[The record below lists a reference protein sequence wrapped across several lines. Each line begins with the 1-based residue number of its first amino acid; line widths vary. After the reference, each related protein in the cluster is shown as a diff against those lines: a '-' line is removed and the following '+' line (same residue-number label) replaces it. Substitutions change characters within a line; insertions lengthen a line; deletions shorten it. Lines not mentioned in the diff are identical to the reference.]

1 MANSKSSWFE
11 DVFLKDYTYFDI
23 SEKMEIWRELEKIVN
38 GKLQITR
45 AINQNLMSFKL
56 EFTYKSIHVNLI
68 ESDTKPLKMLF
79 EIKLKEPLEFNI
91 SLEDNIEKLM
101 KFFGVKELEIQHA
114 DFDKKYFIQTIHE
127 EKVKL
132 FFEKKELT
140 DMILMN
146 DIYGIICSYEKES
159 QSTKIITV
167 ANRNID
173 TLDELVSLVRL
184 QLLLIDRFYEKK

>member
-132 FFEKKELT
+132 FFEK
-140 DMILMN
+140 
-146 DIYGIICSYEKES
+146 
-159 QSTKIITV
+159 
-167 ANRNID
+167 RNSP
-173 TLDELVSLVRL
+173 T
-184 QLLLIDRFYEKK
+184 